1 MKTLLCLIMFYCLSN
16 MVYAQDASIYNYQL
30 QYVYPV
36 QPIMTYQVVPVL
48 VPIIQMVPVVPVTVY
63 QNVLVKEPFWCL
75 HHRYKTI
82 MIPQQVYVPAR
93 Y

>member
-1 MKTLLCLIMFYCLSN
+1 MKTLLCLIVFCCLSN
-16 MVYAQDASIYNYQL
+16 MSYGQDTFIYNYPV
-30 QYVYPV
+30 QYVYTI
-36 QPIMTYQVVPVL
+36 QPFATYQVVPV
-48 VPIIQMVPVVPVTVY
+48 VIPVVQAIPVVPVTVY

-82 MIPQQVYVPAR
+82 TIPQQVYVPAR